1 MLNHGAERAKRVVF
15 FSAFAQTWP
24 IQRAGGRLPN
34 GAGTRLG
41 PACLPHRPLSLP
53 LLQSSENSPLG
64 NFLKG
69 FIDVPSCHVGECP
82 HHVPVV
88 AAGARRDG
96 VHPVLKLSAVS

>member
-1 MLNHGAERAKRVVF
+1 M
-15 FSAFAQTWP
+15 
-24 IQRAGGRLPN
+24 PN
-34 GAGTRLG
+34 GAGTRLS
-41 PACLPHRPLSLP
+41 PTCLPHRPLSLP

-82 HHVPVV
+82 HHVPMV

-96 VHPVLKLSAVS
+96 AHPVLKLSAVS